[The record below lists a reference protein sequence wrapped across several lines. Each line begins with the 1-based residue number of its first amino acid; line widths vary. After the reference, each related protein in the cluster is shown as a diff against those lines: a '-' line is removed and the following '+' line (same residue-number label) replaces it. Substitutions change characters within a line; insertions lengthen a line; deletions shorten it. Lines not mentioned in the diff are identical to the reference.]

1 MPGDLKDIYHLFNPD
16 IALKNDELKKYY
28 VEIEQNEINIEELK
42 IRLELGLETREPIK
56 LLFTGHRGSGKTS
69 TLNRLISN
77 LDDRF
82 FVVDY
87 SVFDLLD
94 INDITYVDVVFSILA
109 KMLEKV
115 QENGIELGKSLNERA
130 KQWGS
135 YIIETTIQDKVMDA
149 GISVNLPLYFINLLG
164 RMKSE
169 ETTRTDIR
177 KQIEPRV
184 SELISII
191 NDTIA
196 EIEKSE
202 KQVLVIIDNLEK
214 IDSDKALNLFY
225 GHATQLT
232 QPLCKIIYTFPISLK
247 SSEKFMQ
254 IRINFSDVIIHPN
267 IKIHKKDG
275 SRDEDGTCFMNEIV
289 SKRVSIDLFE
299 DGTLEYIIDMSGGVV
314 REYIRIIRDSA
325 IRALARRKTSISKD
339 IAIEVVNG
347 LKNLYKAQL
356 SDGDYEVL
364 KDVCSTNDIK
374 RDEQL
379 VGLLHNLSVLEY
391 KNAESWCD
399 LNPIVR
405 LILDEKG
412 MLSDQGL
419 EEK

>member
-1 MPGDLKDIYHLFNPD
+1 MAGDLNDIYHLFNPD
-16 IALKNDELKKYY
+16 TALINDDLIKYY
-28 VEIEQNEINIEELK
+28 VEIEQNEINIKELK

-87 SVFDLLD
+87 NVLDLLD
-94 INDITYVDVVFSILA
+94 LNDITYVDVVFSILA
-109 KMLEKV
+109 KMLEKA
-115 QENGIELGKSLNERA
+115 QDEGIELGASLNERA
-130 KQWGS
+130 ERWS
-135 YIIETTIQDKVMDA
+135 SSIIKTIAQSDSVDV
-149 GISVNLPLYFINLLG
+149 GVGVNLPLYFINLLG

-169 ETTRTDIR
+169 TATRTEIR
-177 KQIEPRV
+177 KVMEPRV

-196 EIEKSE
+196 EIEKND

-214 IDSDKALNLFY
+214 IDYHKALELFY
-225 GHATQLT
+225 CHATQLT

-254 IRINFSDVIIHPN
+254 IKINFSDVIIHPN
-267 IKIHKKDG
+267 VKIHE
-275 SRDEDGTCFMNEIV
+275 RDGTEYKKGIGFMEEIV
-289 SKRVSIDLFE
+289 SKRAPTDLFE
-299 DGTLEYIIDMSGGVV
+299 DDTLKYIIDMSGGVV

-325 IRALARRKTSISKD
+325 IKALARGKTSINKD
-339 IAIEVVNG
+339 IAMEVVNG
-347 LKNLYKAQL
+347 LKNIYKAQL
-356 SDGDYEVL
+356 SDADYEVL
-364 KDVCSTNDIK
+364 EDVCKTKDIK
-374 RDEQL
+374 RDEKL

-391 KNAESWCD
+391 KNADSWCD

-405 LILDEKG
+405 SILDEKG
-412 MLSDQGL
+412 ILP
-419 EEK
+419 K

>member
-1 MPGDLKDIYHLFNPD
+1 MAGDLNDIYHLFNPD
-16 IALKNDELKKYY
+16 TALINDDLIKYY
-28 VEIEQNEINIEELK
+28 VEIEQNEINIKELK
-42 IRLELGLETREPIK
+42 IRLELGLDTREPIK

-87 SVFDLLD
+87 NVLDLLD
-94 INDITYVDVVFSILA
+94 LNDITYVDVVFSILA
-109 KMLEKV
+109 KMLEKA
-115 QENGIELGKSLNERA
+115 QEDSIELGTSLNERA
-130 KQWGS
+130 ERWS
-135 YIIETTIQDKVMDA
+135 NSIIKTITQNDSV
-149 GISVNLPLYFINLLG
+149 GVGVGVNLPLYFINLLG

-169 ETTRTDIR
+169 TATRTEIR
-177 KQIEPRV
+177 NVMEPRV

-196 EIEKSE
+196 EIEKND

-214 IDSDKALNLFY
+214 IDSTKALDLFY
-225 GHATQLT
+225 DHATQLT

-267 IKIHKKDG
+267 IKIHEKDG
-275 SRDEDGTCFMNEIV
+275 TEYQNGIGFMEEIV
-289 SKRVSIDLFE
+289 SKRAPTNLFE
-299 DGTLEYIIDMSGGVV
+299 DDTLKYIIYMSGGVV

-325 IRALARRKTSISKD
+325 IKALARGKTSISKD
-339 IAIEVVNG
+339 IAMEVVNG
-347 LKNLYKAQL
+347 LKNIYKAQL
-356 SDGDYEVL
+356 SDADYEVL
-364 KDVCSTNDIK
+364 EDVCKTKDIK
-374 RDEQL
+374 RDEKL

-391 KNAESWCD
+391 KNADSWCD

-405 LILDEKG
+405 SILDEKG
-412 MLSDQGL
+412 ILP
-419 EEK
+419 K